1 MNSFFQAKFWE
12 WLQRLG
18 ELVWLNLCFLLCC
31 LPLITVGPALSGMY
45 AVCFRF
51 DTPRETGAVRTFF
64 RSFRSCLKQGIL
76 FWLAEALMAALCCCA
91 ALVLYAGSG
100 IFRYSYI
107 PFLVLL
113 AVVLMIAGLLYPLIG
128 LFQND
133 WKTALR
139 NAVILSLGNLPR
151 ALCVAALN
159 VFPVV
164 FFLVAPNLFLRW
176 GVAWLFLYFS
186 VSTYVCTH
194 LLRTVFQPFL
204 PEDALPNPS

>member
-1 MNSFFQAKFWE
+1 MNSSFQAKFWE

-18 ELVWLNLCFLLCC
+18 ELVLLNLCFLLCC

-45 AVCFRF
+45 AACFRF
-51 DTPRETGAVRTFF
+51 DTPREAGAVRTFF
-64 RSFRSCLKQGIL
+64 RSFRSCLRQGVF
-76 FWLAEALMAALCCCA
+76 FWLAEAGMAALCCRA
-91 ALVLYAGSG
+91 ALALYADGSF
-100 IFRYSYI
+100 FRYSYI

-113 AVVLMIAGLLYPLIG
+113 VVVLMIAGLLYPLIA

-133 WKTALR
+133 WKTTLR

-159 VFPVV
+159 AFPVV
-164 FFLVAPNLFLRW
+164 FFLASPGLFLRW
-176 GVAWLFLYFS
+176 GAAWLFLYFS
-186 VSTYVCTH
+186 VSTYVCMR

-204 PEDALPNPS
+204 PEDALPDHR